1 MRPLMQMAHL
11 ARQWLLV
18 IVGGLATDLAAAQV
32 VVVVSAKSPVS
43 ALSTEQVANIFLG
56 KNMRYPTGA
65 EAVPLDQHED
75 AAIRKEFYA
84 KVTRRSPALL
94 KAHWSKL
101 LFTGKGQ
108 PPREVA
114 NGDAVKKLVA
124 EHPKFI
130 GYIDKNA
137 VDDSVRVIL
146 VPE

>member
-1 MRPLMQMAHL
+1 MRPVMYTATLI
-11 ARQWLLV
+11 RKWILV
-18 IVGGLATDLAAAQV
+18 IVGGLAADIAAAEV
-32 VVVVSAKSPVS
+32 VVVVSAKS
-43 ALSTEQVANIFLG
+43 AITGLHTEQVANIFLG
-56 KNMRYPTGA
+56 RSMTYPTGA
-65 EAVPLDQHED
+65 EAVPLDQSED

-124 EHPKFI
+124 DHPKFI
-130 GYIDKNA
+130 GYIDRSA
-137 VDDSVRVIL
+137 VDESVRIVL